1 MGRLHFPLRKQVH
14 SVTNGFVGDGDVG
27 AHGGFIGVAGD
38 LSDYCGRDA

>member
-1 MGRLHFPLRKQVH
+1 MGVYTPPHRKQVH
-14 SVTNGFVGDGDVG
+14 SLTNGFVGDGDVG